1 MRWSLKLGQ
10 VLGIK
15 LFVHW
20 TFLILLTWVFVMHL
34 GSGDSAAAAAQGVLF
49 VLVLFACV
57 LLHEMGHALTAARY
71 GVKTRDITLL
81 PIGGVARLERM
92 PTEPKQEL
100 LVALAGP
107 AVNVAI
113 AGLILLGWWAV
124 MGRMPGPA
132 AWETEFFPQLLAVN
146 LFLVVFNMVP
156 AFPMDGGR
164 VLRSLLAQRMDYIR
178 ATLIAARIGQ
188 VIAVG

>member
-34 GSGDSAAAAAQGVLF
+34 GSGDGAAAAAQGVLF

-113 AGLILLGWWAV
+113 AGVILLGWWV
-124 MGRMPGPA
+124 VVGRMPGPA
-132 AWETEFFPQLLAVN
+132 AWETEFFPQLLLGAMVRNRQTAGFQTMSIGVADDGVN
-146 LFLVVFNMVP
+146 
-156 AFPMDGGR
+156 
-164 VLRSLLAQRMDYIR
+164 SL
-178 ATLIAARIGQ
+178 ARFHLNKTAKGWGI
-188 VIAVG
+188 V